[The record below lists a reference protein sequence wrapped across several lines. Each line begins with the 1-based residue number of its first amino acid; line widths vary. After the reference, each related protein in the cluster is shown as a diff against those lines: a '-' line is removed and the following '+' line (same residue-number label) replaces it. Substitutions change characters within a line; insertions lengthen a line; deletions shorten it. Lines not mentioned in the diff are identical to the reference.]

1 MSVRCYFKSSRRNSV
16 SAKGQGKEPE
26 WLIAGFNY
34 DHRKIF
40 RMKKALPY
48 IILILLIT
56 WHAVLYAQ
64 DRFPRPEF
72 ESGYVYATNQMPA
85 QRSQGW
91 EYFDVAVLTGALAVS
106 AWLAIKRRSRQGL
119 LWMSVFSLAYF
130 GFYRQGCIC
139 SVGSVQNVALAL
151 FNGNYTIPLSALL
164 FFIIPL
170 LFALAYGRVFCA
182 GVCPLGAIQ
191 ELTGIR
197 PVNLHKSVEVVLA
210 SVPFIYLAVA
220 VLFAATNSQFL
231 ICRYD
236 PFIGIF
242 RLDAPFTMII
252 FGALLLLSG
261 IFLNR
266 PYCRFLCPYG
276 VLLNIFSRF
285 AGKHLTITPAECTN
299 CRLCEES
306 CPYNAIIPSDPE
318 PLRDE
323 PDKSRKRFILY
334 FLFIPLFAVSSA
346 FILYNLAPALSGVN
360 GSVSLA
366 KEIRLEKKTGI
377 ESLSKAVVAFKESG
391 KTEQELFAEEDQIIG
406 KFRHGAPWAGVFLGA
421 SFGIG
426 MVSYTVKRRRDEYK
440 PDQGK
445 CYSCGRCFKYC
456 PIKVHTGNEI

>member
-1 MSVRCYFKSSRRNSV
+1 
-16 SAKGQGKEPE
+16 
-26 WLIAGFNY
+26 
-34 DHRKIF
+34 
-40 RMKKALPY
+40 MKKTLPY
-48 IILILLIT
+48 LIFILLVC

-85 QRSQGW
+85 PRSQFL
-91 EYFDVAVLTGALAVS
+91 EYLDVAVLTIALAIT
-106 AWLAIKRRSRQGL
+106 AWLAIKKRSRQGL
-119 LWMSVFSLAYF
+119 VWMSVFSIAYF

-139 SVGSVQNVALAL
+139 PVGSVQNVALAI
-151 FNGNYTIPLSALL
+151 FNNTYTIPLSALL
-164 FFIIPL
+164 FFLIPL

-191 ELTGIR
+191 ELSGIK
-197 PVNLHKSVEVVLA
+197 PLKLNKITEAILA
-210 SVPFIYLAVA
+210 SVPFIYLAMA

-242 RLDAPFTMII
+242 RLDAPYTMIV

-285 AGKHLTITPAECTN
+285 AGRHLTITPAECTN
-299 CRLCEES
+299 CRLCEEA
-306 CPYNAIIPSDPE
+306 CPYNAILPSDTE
-318 PLRDE
+318 PVKDARDR
-323 PDKSRKRFILY
+323 SRKKFILY
-334 FLFIPLFAVSSA
+334 ILLVPFFAVSGA
-346 FILYNLAPALSGVN
+346 FILYNLAPALSVVN
-360 GSVSLA
+360 SRVSLA
-366 KEIRLEKKTGI
+366 REIKLEKQTGV
-377 ESLSKAVVAFKESG
+377 ESVSKAAVAYKESG
-391 KTEQELFAEEDQIIG
+391 KTEDDLIAEESAITDRYR
-406 KFRHGAPWAGVFLGA
+406 KGAPWAGVFLGI

-426 MVSYTVKRRRDEYK
+426 MVSFSMRRKREEYR

-445 CYSCGRCFKYC
+445 CYSCGRCFRYC
-456 PIKVHTGNEI
+456 PIKAEEKNEI

>member
-1 MSVRCYFKSSRRNSV
+1 
-16 SAKGQGKEPE
+16 
-26 WLIAGFNY
+26 
-34 DHRKIF
+34 
-40 RMKKALPY
+40 MKRSLPY
-48 IILILLIT
+48 IIFILLIF
-56 WHAVLYAQ
+56 WHVLIYAQ

-91 EYFDVAVLTGALAVS
+91 EYFDVAVLTGALAVTT
-106 AWLAIKRRSRQGL
+106 WLALKRRSRRGL
-119 LWMSVFSLAYF
+119 IWISVFSLAYF

-151 FNGNYTIPLSALL
+151 FNNNYTIPLSALL

-191 ELTGIR
+191 ELSGIR
-197 PVNLHKSVEVVLA
+197 PVKLHKRVEVILA
-210 SVPFIYLAVA
+210 SVPFIYLSLA
-220 VLFAATNSQFL
+220 VLFSATNSRFL

-242 RLDAPFTMII
+242 RLDAPYTMVV

-299 CRLCEES
+299 CRLCEEA
-306 CPYNAIIPSDPE
+306 CPYNAIIPSDIE
-318 PLRDE
+318 PRRDL
-323 PDKSRKRFILY
+323 PDKSRKGFILY
-334 FLFIPLFAVSSA
+334 FLFIPLFAASGA
-346 FILYNLAPALSGVN
+346 FIFYNLAPALSGVN
-360 GSVSLA
+360 SNVNLA
-366 KEIRLEKKTGI
+366 REIRLEKKTGI

-391 KTEQELFAEEDQIIG
+391 KTEEELFAEEDLII
-406 KFRHGAPWAGVFLGA
+406 KAFRKGAPWSGVFLGVA
-421 SFGIG
+421 FGIS
-426 MVSYTVKRRRDEYK
+426 MVSFSIKRRRDEYK

-456 PIKVHTGNEI
+456 PIKVPTPNEI